1 MGIYQEL
8 NLECEKNRL
17 IFYIK
22 CVASGAKPY
31 KDLSYL
37 LRNYA

>member
-17 IFYIK
+17 IIYLK
-22 CVASGAKPY
+22 CVVNGKNDQKP
-31 KDLSYL
+31 L
-37 LRNYA
+37 